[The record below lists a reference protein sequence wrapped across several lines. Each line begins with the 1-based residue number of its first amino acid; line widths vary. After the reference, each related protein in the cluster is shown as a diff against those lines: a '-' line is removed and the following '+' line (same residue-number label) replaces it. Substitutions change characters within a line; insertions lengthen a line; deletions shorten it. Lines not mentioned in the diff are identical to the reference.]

1 MKITEKT
8 FLQHALN
15 AYDNPACVSLKEF
28 KRDLDRFSQVKKA
41 ITRFKDSSFDLNTK
55 LVMNN
60 LVICFNVFGDRAI
73 DFLVLKIP
81 MHHWDVLFPFLIVL
95 NRLPETIDG
104 RHTSEVQLNNE
115 IINNLRKTI
124 KCK

>member
-1 MKITEKT
+1 
-8 FLQHALN
+8 LQHALN
-15 AYDNPACVSLKEF
+15 VYDNPACVSLTEF
-28 KRDLDRFSQVKKA
+28 KRDLDRFSQIKKA
-41 ITRFKDSSFDLNTK
+41 ITRFKDSSFDINTK

-60 LVICFNVFGDRAI
+60 IVICFNVFGNKAL

-104 RHTSEVQLNNE
+104 YPTSEVQLNNE
-115 IINNLRKTI
+115 IINNLRKIIT
-124 KCK
+124 CK

>member
-15 AYDNPACVSLKEF
+15 AYDNPSCVSLKEF

-60 LVICFNVFGDRAI
+60 LVICFNVFGNKAI
-73 DFLVLKIP
+73 DFLLLKIP
-81 MHHWDVLFPFLIVL
+81 MNHWDVLFPFLIVL

-104 RHTSEVQLNNE
+104 LPTSEVQLNNE